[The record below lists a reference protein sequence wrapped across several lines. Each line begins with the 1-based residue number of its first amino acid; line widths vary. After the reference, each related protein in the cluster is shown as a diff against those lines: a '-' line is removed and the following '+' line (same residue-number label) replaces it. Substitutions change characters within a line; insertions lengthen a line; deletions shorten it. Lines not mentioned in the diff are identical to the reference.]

1 MRIVS
6 YTSCN
11 KVKYPPQKV
20 LWFNFMQNFSSSD
33 TQLDQI
39 KLPPHSVEA
48 EQSVLGGLLLEATA
62 LDKVADLMTADD
74 FYRHEHRLIF
84 RQIVRLSEQAKP
96 IDVITVAEALEI
108 AGELDKVGGLPYLG
122 GLAQN
127 VPSAANIRRYGE
139 IVRERSIM
147 RKLAEVG
154 TDIASSAYNPTGRDA
169 AQLLDEAESKVF
181 EIAEAGSKGKQGF
194 IAMPPLLSQVVERIE
209 TLYAR
214 DYPSDITGTATGFTD
229 LDRMTSGLQ
238 PGDLVIVAG
247 RPSMG
252 KTAFSINIA
261 ENVAMDS
268 KLPVA
273 IFSMEMAATQLA
285 MRMLGSVGKLNQHD
299 LRTGRLQDDDWGRL
313 THALGKLNDAPIH
326 IDESAALSALDLRA
340 RSRRLHRQNNGL
352 GLIVVDY
359 LQLMS
364 SNAGRASEN
373 RATEIS
379 EISRSLKA
387 LAKELHVPVIAL
399 SQLNRSLEQRPNKR
413 PVMSDLRESG
423 AIEQDA
429 DLILFIY
436 RDEVYNSDSPDKGK
450 AEIIIGKQ
458 RNGPIG
464 KIELAFRGEYT
475 RFDNLASGSY

>member
-1 MRIVS
+1 
-6 YTSCN
+6 
-11 KVKYPPQKV
+11 
-20 LWFNFMQNFSSSD
+20 MQTYSHSD

-48 EQSVLGGLLLEATA
+48 EQSVLGGLMLESSA
-62 LDKVADLMTADD
+62 LDKIADLITQDD
-74 FYRHEHRLIF
+74 FYRFEHRLIY
-84 RQIVRLSEQAKP
+84 RQIVRMSELAKP
-96 IDVITVAEALEI
+96 VDVITVAEALEI
-108 AGELDKVGGLPYLG
+108 SGELDKVGGLAYLG
-122 GLAQN
+122 SLAQN

-147 RKLAEVG
+147 RQLVEVG
-154 TDIASSAYNPTGRDA
+154 TDIADSAYNPTGRDA
-169 AQLLDEAESKVF
+169 AQLLDEAEGKVF
-181 EIAEAGSKGKQGF
+181 QIAEAGARGKQGF
-194 IAMPPLLSQVVERIE
+194 MSMPPLLTQVVERIE
-209 TLYAR
+209 TLYGR
-214 DYPSDITGTATGFTD
+214 DNTSDVTGTPTGYTD

-238 PGDLVIVAG
+238 PGDMIVVAG

-261 ENVAMDS
+261 ENIALDS

-273 IFSMEMAATQLA
+273 IFSMEMGAAQLA

-299 LRTGRLQDDDWGRL
+299 LRSGKLQDDDWGRL
-313 THALGKLNDAPIH
+313 THALGRLNDAPIF
-326 IDESAALSALDLRA
+326 IDESAALSSLELRA
-340 RSRRLHRQNNGL
+340 RARRLHRQHGSL

-364 SNAGRASEN
+364 SNAGKASEN

-379 EISRSLKA
+379 EISRALKG
-387 LAKELHVPVIAL
+387 LAKELQVPVMAL

-464 KIELAFRGEYT
+464 KVELAFRGEYT
-475 RFDNLASGSY
+475 RFDNLASSGY